1 MFFVEALTAFMEK
14 KAEESGKPAS
24 ELPVSF
30 YIGLKRG
37 KTMGFIFVAYL

>member
-1 MFFVEALTAFMEK
+1 MFFVEALKAFMEK

-37 KTMGFIFVAYL
+37 KSLTVK